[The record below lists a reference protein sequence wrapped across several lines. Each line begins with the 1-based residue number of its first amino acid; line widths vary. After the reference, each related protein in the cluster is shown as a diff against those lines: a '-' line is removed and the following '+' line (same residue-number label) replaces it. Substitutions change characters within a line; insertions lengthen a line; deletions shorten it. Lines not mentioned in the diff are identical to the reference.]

1 MPDNTNAKEGL
12 KIALDVHTKLVVIS
26 KPLGAKLAEAI
37 RLLYIYVLHEDEE
50 DTDTTS

>member
-12 KIALDVHTKLVVIS
+12 KIAVDVHTKLVVIS
-26 KPLGAKLAEAI
+26 KPLGEKLADAI
-37 RLLYIYVLHEDEE
+37 RLIKKDVLDEE

>member
-37 RLLYIYVLHEDEE
+37 RLLYIYVLHEEE